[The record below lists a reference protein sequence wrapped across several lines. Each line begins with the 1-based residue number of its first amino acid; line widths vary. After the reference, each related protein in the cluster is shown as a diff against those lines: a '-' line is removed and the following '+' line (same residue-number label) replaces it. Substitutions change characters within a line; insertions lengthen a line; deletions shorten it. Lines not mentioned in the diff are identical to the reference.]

1 MPSATGAPA
10 EVFWGW
16 PPKVIQRT
24 FQVLVR
30 KLKAYRGKGM
40 PVQQQLAVIDF
51 WIGQLFDLRARVGG
65 RGRV

>member
-1 MPSATGAPA
+1 MPSATGESG

-16 PPKVIQRT
+16 PPRVIQKT

-30 KLKAYRGKGM
+30 KLKVYRRGGM